1 MRKASLICAL
11 FCLVLAGYAAGQD
24 NPQNPPASGQQTTA
38 ASASQPANTAD
49 DAGKPASDAA
59 KPAAK
64 EAGAKGAPASTPAAN
79 HTPVNAVK
87 IPSGSRIYVAP
98 MDGFENYV
106 VAGIIKKKVPVQIV
120 GDRSK
125 ADYEI
130 RGASETEKAGWAKMF
145 FLGSDHSNDQA
156 SIILTDLKSNN
167 VVFAYSV
174 NKHSSVRGKQST
186 GEAIGKHLNEVVG
199 KD

>member
-1 MRKASLICAL
+1 MHKSSLICAL
-11 FCLVLAGYAAGQD
+11 FCLTLAGYAAAQD
-24 NPQNPPASGQQTTA
+24 NPQNPPANGQQPGA
-38 ASASQPANTAD
+38 ASAEQPAKTAD
-49 DAGKPASDAA
+49 DATKPPTDAA

-64 EAGAKGAPASTPAAN
+64 ETGAKAAPAPN
-79 HTPVNAVK
+79 HTPANVK

-106 VAGIIKKKVPVQIV
+106 VAGIMKKKVPVQIV

-130 RGASETEKAGWAKMF
+130 RGASESERAGWAKMF

-156 SIILTDLKSNN
+156 SIVLTDLKTNN

-186 GEAIGKHLNEVVG
+186 GEAIGKHLNEAVG

>member
-1 MRKASLICAL
+1 MHKPSLICAML
-11 FCLVLAGYAAGQD
+11 CLMLGGYAQAQD
-24 NPQNPPASGQQTTA
+24 NPQNAPANQQTPS
-38 ASASQPANTAD
+38 ASANQPAKTTDEVA
-49 DAGKPASDAA
+49 KPANDAA
-59 KPAAK
+59 KPAATDTTTK
-64 EAGAKGAPASTPAAN
+64 AAPAAN
-79 HTPVNAVK
+79 RTPATGAK

-106 VAGIIKKKVPVQIV
+106 VAGIMKKKVPVQLV

-130 RGASETEKAGWAKMF
+130 RGASETERAGWAKMF

-156 SIILTDLKSNN
+156 SVVITDLKTND

-186 GEAIGKHLNEVVG
+186 GEAIGKLLNESIV
-199 KD
+199 KN

>member
-1 MRKASLICAL
+1 MRKAPIFAFL
-11 FCLVLAGYAAGQD
+11 CLMLAGYAIGQD
-24 NPQNPPASGQQTTA
+24 NPQNPPAGGQQPTTA
-38 ASASQPANTAD
+38 SADQPAKPAD
-49 DAGKPASDAA
+49 DAKPGNETA
-59 KPAAK
+59 KPATNDTATK
-64 EAGAKGAPASTPAAN
+64 PALSNTPTAN
-79 HTPVNAVK
+79 RIPVTGSK

-106 VAGIIKKKVPVQIV
+106 VAGIMKKKVPVQIV

-130 RGASETEKAGWAKMF
+130 RGASETERAGWAKMF

-156 SIILTDLKSNN
+156 SIVITDLKSNN

-174 NKHSSVRGKQST
+174 NKHTSVRGKQST
-186 GEAIGKHLNEVVG
+186 GEAIGKHLNEAIG

>member
-1 MRKASLICAL
+1 MHKPSLICAML
-11 FCLVLAGYAAGQD
+11 CLMLAGYAQAQD
-24 NPQNPPASGQQTTA
+24 NPQNAPATQQTPST
-38 ASASQPANTAD
+38 SANQPAKTTDEVA
-49 DAGKPASDAA
+49 KPANDAA
-59 KPAAK
+59 KPAANDTTTK
-64 EAGAKGAPASTPAAN
+64 AAPTSAPAAN
-79 HTPVNAVK
+79 HAPVTAVK

-106 VAGIIKKKVPVQIV
+106 VAGIMKKKVPVQIV

-130 RGASETEKAGWAKMF
+130 RGASETERAGWAKMF

-156 SIILTDLKSNN
+156 SVILTDLKTNN

-186 GEAIGKHLNEVVG
+186 GEAIGKHLNESIG

>member
-1 MRKASLICAL
+1 MRKAPFLGL
-11 FCLVLAGYAAGQD
+11 LCLMLAAYAVGQG
-24 NPQNPPASGQQTTA
+24 NPQNPPPGGQQA
-38 ASASQPANTAD
+38 ATPSADQPVKPAD
-49 DAGKPASDAA
+49 DNTA
-59 KPAAK
+59 KPAVSD
-64 EAGAKGAPASTPAAN
+64 PATKPAASQV
-79 HTPVNAVK
+79 PVKETK

-106 VAGIIKKKVPVQIV
+106 VAGIMKKKVPVQIV

-130 RGASETEKAGWAKMF
+130 RGASETERAGWAKMF

-156 SIILTDLKSNN
+156 SIVMTNLKNNN

-186 GEAIGKHLNEVVG
+186 GEAIGKHLNEAIG

>member
-1 MRKASLICAL
+1 MHKASLVCAFL
-11 FCLVLAGYAAGQD
+11 CLPLAGYAVGQG
-24 NPQNPPASGQQTTA
+24 NPQNQPASNQQTTS
-38 ASASQPANTAD
+38 ASAEQPAKTAD
-49 DAGKPASDAA
+49 GVTKPANDPA
-59 KPAAK
+59 KPAANNTNK
-64 EAGAKGAPASTPAAN
+64 AAPASTPATN
-79 HTPVNAVK
+79 HTSVNAVK

-130 RGASETEKAGWAKMF
+130 RGASETERAGWAKMF

-156 SIILTDLKSNN
+156 SIVLTDLKTNN

-186 GEAIGKHLNEVVG
+186 GEAIGKHLNEAVG